1 MVKVWLVK
9 DNLHTYVYSILHL
22 FKLLFIQYY
31 YIPHLVLRHAKLYFL
46 TFWLSVLNFAYYF
59 EIEIYNHHEYM
70 NNVQKEKK

>member
-1 MVKVWLVK
+1 MY
-9 DNLHTYVYSILHL
+9 T
-22 FKLLFIQYY
+22 QYY
-31 YIPHLVLRHAKLYFL
+31 IYSNYYLFNNTIPHVVLLQAKLYFL